1 MSDSAKLIA
10 VTAGGL
16 GLLPKA
22 PGTWGSLLP
31 LFIVLGCGHFQCNPA
46 LIMGILIALII
57 VSSVVTVGCAPWYIK
72 HFGHN
77 DPKQVVS
84 DEVAGQ
90 SIALLGMAW
99 ITPPSES
106 TYTWVGFAVLA
117 FVLFRLFDIWKPW
130 IIDKSQHFKAGYGVL
145 MDDILSGIVAG
156 ALVLLIAIY

>member
-46 LIMGILIALII
+46 LIVGILIALII
-57 VSSVVTVGCAPWYIK
+57 VSSIVTVGCAPWYTK

-106 TYTWVGFAVLA
+106 TYTWFGFALLA
-117 FVLFRLFDIWKPW
+117 LVFFRLFDIWKPW

>member
-106 TYTWVGFAVLA
+106 TYTWFGFAVLA
-117 FVLFRLFDIWKPW
+117 FVFFRLFDIWKPW